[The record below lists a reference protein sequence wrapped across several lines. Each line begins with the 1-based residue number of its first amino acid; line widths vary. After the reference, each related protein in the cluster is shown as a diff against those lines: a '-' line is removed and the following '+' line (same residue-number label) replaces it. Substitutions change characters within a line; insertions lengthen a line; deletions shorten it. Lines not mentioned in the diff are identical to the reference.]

1 MKNKDYE
8 VDIMEKYS
16 HGCHGKTIY
25 GGWVLNASSKTNA
38 ESFAYDIL
46 LSMTYQDL
54 IDEFFNNYQTLK
66 PLYIKWIL
74 EECIDFVEDGVT
86 RCRYE
91 YRDLTQKISED
102 FIDSNFTI
110 KVSLL
115 K

>member
-1 MKNKDYE
+1 MKNKDFE
-8 VDIMEKYS
+8 VNIMEKYS

-25 GGWVLNASSKTNA
+25 GGWVLNANSKTNA

-54 IDEFFNNYQTLK
+54 IDEFFNKYQILN
-66 PLYIKWIL
+66 PLYIEWII
-74 EECIDFVEDGVT
+74 EERVDFVEEGVT

-91 YRDLTQKISED
+91 DRDLTKTISED
-102 FIDSNFTI
+102 FIDTNFTI
-110 KVSLL
+110 KASVL